1 MLPCGGT
8 QKKRGEKRV
17 QEGSGKGE
25 EEAHQVEGGRYKR
38 GGTKGGEAQEAG
50 WGVHSEGEG
59 CGKGKNGVAQGGNRG
74 TVATPMCLL
83 ECGLVND
90 LWWCSKQAQRGFT
103 ALFLHAF
110 RVPCLTTILDSR
122 SLECELHPCSTSS
135 AVLRVF
141 RRSNYFGWLQ
151 VLDVLFSEI
160 LRPTNLDPRALHLV
174 RNHVVLFLLAA
185 SSAAVHLVH
194 PDVDVF

>member
-25 EEAHQVEGGRYKR
+25 EEVHQVEGRRFKR
-38 GGTKGGEAQEAG
+38 RGTKGGEVSEAVRG
-50 WGVHSEGEG
+50 YTVRE
-59 CGKGKNGVAQGGNRG
+59 KGDLSR
-74 TVATPMCLL
+74 LL

-122 SLECELHPCSTSS
+122 SLE
-135 AVLRVF
+135 F
-141 RRSNYFGWLQ
+141 
-151 VLDVLFSEI
+151 
-160 LRPTNLDPRALHLV
+160 
-174 RNHVVLFLLAA
+174 
-185 SSAAVHLVH
+185 
-194 PDVDVF
+194 

>member
-1 MLPCGGT
+1 MKGR
-8 QKKRGEKRV
+8 KFKRR
-17 QEGSGKGE
+17 
-25 EEAHQVEGGRYKR
+25 
-38 GGTKGGEAQEAG
+38 GTKGGEVSKAG
-50 WGVHSEGEG
+50 RGYTVRE
-59 CGKGKNGVAQGGNRG
+59 KGDLSR
-74 TVATPMCLL
+74 LL

-141 RRSNYFGWLQ
+141 RRSNCFGWLQ

-160 LRPTNLDPRALHLV
+160 LRPTNLDPHALHLV
-174 RNHVVLFLLAA
+174 RNHIALFLLAA